1 MLIRHCFAHQS
12 MIDAAGGMILT
23 KLRQLGLDKNT
34 LIIWTTD
41 HGDGLACHGGHFDKG
56 SYMCEEVLRIPFAMK
71 WEGVIPAGQVR
82 RELISTIDFPVTLLD
97 AAGLSY
103 TKNPVHGRSLLP
115 LVTGDETSW
124 REDLMSETQGHG
136 YGEDVMA
143 RAIRY
148 RNWKY
153 VSTKDDVEE
162 LYDLEKDEFE
172 LHNLARSPKHREI
185 LEDMRARLARWQQE
199 TQDPFSMR

>member
-1 MLIRHCFAHQS
+1 
-12 MIDAAGGMILT
+12 
-23 KLRQLGLDKNT
+23 
-34 LIIWTTD
+34 
-41 HGDGLACHGGHFDKG
+41 
-56 SYMCEEVLRIPFAMK
+56 
-71 WEGVIPAGQVR
+71 
-82 RELISTIDFPVTLLD
+82 
-97 AAGLSY
+97 
-103 TKNPVHGRSLLP
+103 
-115 LVTGDETSW
+115 
-124 REDLMSETQGHG
+124 MSETQGHG